1 MTKLDEL
8 SNNKSSWTTN
18 DKKQPGYWFSG
29 SSSYKSSVP
38 QVFFPAAG
46 VRGIDGTAGKRGRY
60 GDYWSSGPS
69 IYYAYGLCFYGSDVD
84 MDNYNRACGNSVRCV
99 QITDEVAEL

>member
-18 DKKQPGYWFSG
+18 DKQQPGYWFSG

-69 IYYAYGLCFYGSDVD
+69 IYCAYDLCFHGGTTYWDYD
-84 MDNYNRACGNSVRCV
+84 RRANGYSVRCV